1 MNKKQGLATASLSFA
16 VALLLAGCGDNS
28 IGLNDNS
35 IGAATDLYKA
45 ATLTDEQV
53 RTVALG
59 AAKEIDGQHTIAPP
73 SSPYAARLAKITK
86 GHEHEDGLQFNYKVY
101 LTKEINAFAM
111 ADGTV
116 RVYSGLLDVMSDDEV
131 RFILGH
137 EIGHA
142 KLGHIRKAT
151 QTAYGASAAR
161 KAAAASG
168 NQVVSALSA
177 SELGSLGE
185 TLLNAQ
191 FSQSQEYDAD
201 AYGID
206 FLKRNHYSLSAA
218 AAYCNYSKSYFEK
231 MIRGSGLPKYGQN
244 RTRFAQ
250 ADLDRW
256 MENPNAFLKKA
267 KPAAPR
273 ALLPRPEM

>member
-1 MNKKQGLATASLSFA
+1 MNKKQGLALATASLSFA

-86 GHEHEDGLQFNYKVY
+86 GHENEDGLQFNYKVY

-218 AAYCNYSKSYFEK
+218 VTAMQVIANSVQGSDGTIKSWF
-231 MIRGSGLPKYGQN
+231 SSHP
-244 RTRFAQ
+244 TST
-250 ADLDRW
+250 DRV
-256 MENPNAFLKKA
+256 AKLKA
-267 KPAAPR
+267 KVEAEGGNANPPAA
-273 ALLPRPEM
+273 ASKKKQ

>member
-86 GHEHEDGLQFNYKVY
+86 GHENEDGLQFNYKVY

-111 ADGTV
+111 ADGAV

-218 AAYCNYSKSYFEK
+218 VTAMQIIANSVQGSDGTIKSWF
-231 MIRGSGLPKYGQN
+231 SSHP
-244 RTRFAQ
+244 TST
-250 ADLDRW
+250 DRV
-256 MENPNAFLKKA
+256 AKLKA
-267 KPAAPR
+267 KVEAEGGNANPPAA
-273 ALLPRPEM
+273 ASKKKQ

>member
-1 MNKKQGLATASLSFA
+1 MNKKQGLALTSASLSFA
-16 VALLLAGCGDNS
+16 LALLLSGCGASS

-45 ATLTDEQV
+45 ATLTDEEV

-59 AAKEIDGQHTIAPP
+59 AAREIDGQNKIAPP
-73 SSPYAARLAKITK
+73 SSPYATRLTKITR
-86 GHEHEDGLQFNYKVY
+86 GHENEDGIQLNYKVY
-101 LTKEINAFAM
+101 LAKEINAFAM

-142 KLGHIRKAT
+142 KLGHIKRAT

-177 SELGSLGE
+177 SELGAVGE
-185 TLLNAQ
+185 SLLNAQ

-201 AYGID
+201 SYGIE
-206 FLKRNHYSLSAA
+206 FLKRHHYNLSAA
-218 AAYCNYSKSYFEK
+218 VTAMQVIENSVKGSDGTIKSWF
-231 MIRGSGLPKYGQN
+231 SSHP
-244 RTRFAQ
+244 TS
-250 ADLDRW
+250 ADRVAKL
-256 MENPNAFLKKA
+256 KA
-267 KPAAPR
+267 KVETEGGNANPQAAGPKKKK
-273 ALLPRPEM
+273 